1 MKIWAKRRFCGR
13 GLQSAVYGASG
24 SQSPSSDA
32 GLIILDGRTVDS
44 MLFLFLCSVRDSILP
59 SGKERR
65 NKHMT
70 DNVHSR

>member
-1 MKIWAKRRFCGR
+1 MKTRAKRRSFRR
-13 GLQSAVYGASG
+13 GLRFTVHPAG
-24 SQSPSSDA
+24 SIHSPSSDV

-70 DNVHSR
+70 DIVHSR